1 MLYEGLVRFIKKAKL
16 FNDQNNVPKTHESI
30 IRAEAIVAELRS
42 TLNMDIEISS
52 QLDSLYEFMLNHLL
66 EANLEKSNTKLNE
79 VLELSEELRDTWK
92 EAMNSLK

>member
-1 MLYEGLVRFIKKAKL
+1 MNFFKKAKL
-16 FNDQNNVPKTHESI
+16 FNDQKNVPKTHESI

-66 EANLEKSNTKLNE
+66 EANLEKSNTKLDE